1 MFVDLIFVI
10 LGIVLLIKSAD
21 FLVDSSS
28 DLAGKLGV
36 SAVVVGA
43 IVVGFGTSMPE
54 MAVSTTAAVK
64 GDISLGIGNVVG
76 SIIANLT
83 LVLGATAFTAA
94 IPLPKH
100 FLKFH
105 MPLSINATVWFFV
118 FIQNGLRR
126 YEGIILLGLL
136 IISLSLMI
144 REGKRDVGRN
154 IDLDTGQKP
163 IKSPASVETKS
174 RISNSVVILLSL
186 IGVVGSSYFITEGS
200 IGLAEKW
207 GIESGFVGASLIA
220 VGTSL
225 PELVA
230 SVVALRKGKSEMI
243 IGTILGSNVF
253 NGVAIGA
260 AMGILGPGG
269 TNGTRISGWI
279 SIISVTAALA
289 LWIWKSLSAKPI
301 KKLSGALLLG
311 IYALWLVLVGL

>member
-10 LGIVLLIKSAD
+10 LGIVVLVKSAD

-28 DLAGKLGV
+28 NLAVKLGV

-64 GDISLGIGNVVG
+64 GDINLGIGNVVG

-83 LVLGATAFTAA
+83 LVLGATAFTAS

-105 MPLSINATVWFFV
+105 IPLSINATIWFFV

-126 YEGIILLGLL
+126 YEGIVLLGML
-136 IISLSLMI
+136 ILSLALMI
-144 REGKRDVGRN
+144 REGKRDIARN
-154 IDLDTGQKP
+154 VDLRQKP
-163 IKSPASVETKS
+163 PESTTLLKTKS
-174 RISNSVVILLSL
+174 RVPGSVVILLSL
-186 IGVVGSSYFITEGS
+186 IGVIGSSYFITEGS
-200 IGLAEKW
+200 IGLAKEW

-230 SVVALRKGKSEMI
+230 SVVALRKGKTEMI

-269 TNGTRISGWI
+269 TSGTRISGWV
-279 SIISVTAALA
+279 SIISVTAALV
-289 LWIWKSLSAKPI
+289 LWIWKSLSDTPI
-301 KKLSGALLLG
+301 GKMLGAFLLG
-311 IYALWLVLVGL
+311 IYALWLLLVAL

>member
-10 LGIVLLIKSAD
+10 LGIAVLVKSAD

-28 DLAGKLGV
+28 NLAVKLGV

-64 GDISLGIGNVVG
+64 GDINLGIGNVVG

-83 LVLGATAFTAA
+83 LVLGATAFTAS

-105 MPLSINATVWFFV
+105 IPLSINATIWFFV
-118 FIQNGLRR
+118 LIQNGLKR
-126 YEGIILLGLL
+126 YEGVILLGML
-136 IISLSLMI
+136 IVSLALMI
-144 REGKRDVGRN
+144 REGKRDIVRN
-154 IDLDTGQKP
+154 VELGE
-163 IKSPASVETKS
+163 KSTESTAFLKTKIRVSDSVM
-174 RISNSVVILLSL
+174 ILLSL
-186 IGVVGSSYFITEGS
+186 IGVIGSSYFITEGS
-200 IGLAEKW
+200 IGLAKEW

-253 NGVAIGA
+253 NGIAIGA

-269 TNGTRISGWI
+269 TSGTRISGWV
-279 SIISVTAALA
+279 SIISVAAALA
-289 LWIWKSLSAKPI
+289 LWIWKSFSAKPI
-301 KKLSGALLLG
+301 GKMSGASLLG
-311 IYALWLVLVGL
+311 IYALWLILVGL